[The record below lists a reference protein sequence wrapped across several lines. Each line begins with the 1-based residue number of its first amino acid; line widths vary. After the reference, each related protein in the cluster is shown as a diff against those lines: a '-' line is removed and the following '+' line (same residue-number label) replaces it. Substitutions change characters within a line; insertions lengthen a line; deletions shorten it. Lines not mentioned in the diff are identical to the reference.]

1 MYRKALA
8 INPKHPQSWTNL
20 GIALALMGDTA
31 GALEPFRRG
40 CEADPTN
47 ADAWT
52 NLARCYKALG
62 KEAEA
67 AGAIGKAR
75 KLMGV
80 AGGMMGGAGMAVP
93 QQAPAADED
102 VEDF

>member
-8 INPKHPQSWTNL
+8 INPSHPQSWTNL
-20 GIALALMGDTA
+20 GIAHAMMGDTA

-47 ADAWT
+47 GDAWV

-62 KEAEA
+62 DESGA
-67 AGAIGKAR
+67 ADALGKANR
-75 KLMGV
+75 LMGV
-80 AGGMMGGAGMAVP
+80 GGGMGGMVGGMSA
-93 QQAPAADED
+93 AAAAADGEE

>member
-8 INPKHPQSWTNL
+8 INPSHPQSWTNL
-20 GIALALMGDTA
+20 GIAHAMMGDTA

-47 ADAWT
+47 GDAWV

-62 KEAEA
+62 DESGA
-67 AGAIGKAR
+67 ADALATHCTT
-75 KLMGV
+75 
-80 AGGMMGGAGMAVP
+80 AGRSSGGAGSVSERCP
-93 QQAPAADED
+93 KEVSG
-102 VEDF
+102 VENP